1 MLRKLGDFSMT
12 KKETRTLILF
22 GVSIIFANL
31 VLRLLLKPLPEVI
44 AYLIKTLVLGCGYYF
59 LVHKRLGLKINSTKK
74 ISWSE
79 TLSVCWLVL
88 LADFFYISAGAFGIS
103 KAPHMIGTALIIALG
118 AGFFEEYFFR
128 GLFLKLAFQDGIR
141 SSKQVLGV
149 VLLSALSFG
158 LAHLGN
164 LTHQPLNATL
174 FQVYYATAIGI
185 FYAAIYL
192 RTCSLWWTIVLH
204 FLIDFASVL
213 HSQSTQAAPAT
224 SIWHFIFWL
233 PLIAIGLF
241 LIRPKKLKAI
251 RYLND

>member
-12 KKETRTLILF
+12 KNETKTLILF

-31 VLRLLLKPLPEVI
+31 VLRLLLKPLPEEI

-74 ISWSE
+74 ISLSE

-88 LADFFYISAGAFGIS
+88 LADFFYISAAAFGIS

-118 AGFFEEYFFR
+118 AGFFEEYVFR

-164 LTHQPLNATL
+164 LLTHQPLNSTL

-192 RTCSLWWTIVLH
+192 RTGSLWWTIVLH
-204 FLIDFASVL
+204 CLIDFASVL
-213 HSQSTQAAPAT
+213 ISQSTQAAPAT

-233 PLIAIGLF
+233 PLIALGLF
-241 LIRPKKLKAI
+241 LIRPKKI
-251 RYLND
+251 ESH

>member
-1 MLRKLGDFSMT
+1 MT
-12 KKETRTLILF
+12 KNDTKTLILF

-31 VLRLLLKPLPEVI
+31 VLRLLLKPLPEEI

-74 ISWSE
+74 ISLSE

-88 LADFFYISAGAFGIS
+88 LADFFYISAAAFGIS

-118 AGFFEEYFFR
+118 AGFFEEYVFR

-164 LTHQPLNATL
+164 LTHQPLNSTL

-192 RTCSLWWTIVLH
+192 RTGSLWWTIILH
-204 FLIDFASVL
+204 CLVDFASVL
-213 HSQSTQAAPAT
+213 LSQSTQAAPAT

-233 PLIAIGLF
+233 PLIALGLF
-241 LIRPKKLKAI
+241 LIRPKKI
-251 RYLND
+251 ESH

>member
-1 MLRKLGDFSMT
+1 MCM
-12 KKETRTLILF
+12 
-22 GVSIIFANL
+22 
-31 VLRLLLKPLPEVI
+31 
-44 AYLIKTLVLGCGYYF
+44 YYF
-59 LVHKRLGLKINSTKK
+59 IVQRRLGLKIKSTKK

-88 LADFFYISAGAFGIS
+88 LADFFFLSAVALGIS

-149 VLLSALSFG
+149 VFLSAIFFG

-174 FQVYYATAIGI
+174 FQVYYATAYGI
-185 FYAAIYL
+185 FFAAIYL
-192 RTCSLWWTIVLH
+192 RTGSLWWTIILH
-204 FLIDFASVL
+204 FLIDFGSVL
-213 HSQSTQAAPAT
+213 ISP
-224 SIWHFIFWL
+224 FKMVL
-233 PLIAIGLF
+233 GLQNRF
-241 LIRPKKLKAI
+241 
-251 RYLND
+251 

>member
-1 MLRKLGDFSMT
+1 MT
-12 KKETRTLILF
+12 KNETKTLILF

-31 VLRLLLKPLPEVI
+31 VLRLLLKPLPEEI

-74 ISWSE
+74 ISLSE

-88 LADFFYISAGAFGIS
+88 LADFFYISAAAFGIS

-118 AGFFEEYFFR
+118 AGFFEEYVFR

-164 LTHQPLNATL
+164 LLTHQPLNSTL

-192 RTCSLWWTIVLH
+192 RTGSLWWTIVLH
-204 FLIDFASVL
+204 CLIDFASVL
-213 HSQSTQAAPAT
+213 ISQSTQAAPAT

-233 PLIAIGLF
+233 PLIALGLF
-241 LIRPKKLKAI
+241 LIRPKKI
-251 RYLND
+251 ESH